1 MGKEIIRA
9 VSASILKRII
19 VHTAKKWAIGRENV
33 SREKKDKKD
42 LKMTQRSLNWQS
54 QMTKG
59 FGAPSSSLIFG
70 QPYKWRSNLLTSSW
84 TLELT
89 ILC

>member
-33 SREKKDKKD
+33 SREKKR
-42 LKMTQRSLNWQS
+42 Q
-54 QMTKG
+54 KG
-59 FGAPSSSLIFG
+59 PKNDPKI
-70 QPYKWRSNLLTSSW
+70 
-84 TLELT
+84 LELAVPDD
-89 ILC
+89 